1 MMKEYEIT
9 FECLDYITHLTEQE
23 KVTVIA
29 TSLSNALDLFNSYA
43 RDIKKLE
50 ILNIKFIRN
59 LKNCLIEKVGD

>member
-29 TSLSNALDLFNSYA
+29 TSLSNAFDLFNSYA
-43 RDIKKLE
+43 SDIKKLE

-59 LKNCLIEKVGD
+59 LKNCLIEKVGE